1 MTSNQISRGL
11 GLLLLLH
18 TPILLAG
25 CSSLGAS
32 GPTTSKVRSAE
43 RQYPDIKIVDV
54 TEAVSRKL
62 ASMKKQPSFAESF
75 GEGVPVGSVIG
86 AGDIIDISIWEAPP
100 AALFGAASADTRLST
115 ALARSSEI
123 PQQMVDTDGR
133 ITVPFVGSLQVAG
146 LTPQQVARKIV
157 AGLKGRAHQPQ
168 AVVRIA
174 DNQTANATVIGDV
187 TSSKRVPLTTK
198 GERVL
203 DALAAAGGVRQPVD
217 KMVIQVTRGNQVVRE
232 PLSVLVSQ
240 PHENIRLA
248 PNDVVTALFQPYSFQ
263 ALGAL
268 GTSAE
273 VNFEGTGLTLAQALA
288 RAGGLQDNRAD
299 VKGVFIFRFEN
310 ATAFPIEQVT
320 GANRTPDGKIPVI
333 YRIDMSD
340 PASLFAAQSFRI
352 EDKDV
357 LYVSNAP
364 TVDLQKFVTV
374 ASQMAFAAVGVTT
387 SIR

>member
-1 MTSNQISRGL
+1 MTSNRIPRGL

-18 TPILLAG
+18 APILLAG

-32 GPTTSKVRSAE
+32 GPTTGKVRSVE
-43 RQYPDIKIVDV
+43 RQYPDMKIVEV
-54 TEAVSRKL
+54 TEAVSRNL
-62 ASMKKQPSFAESF
+62 ASMKKHPSFAESF
-75 GEGVPVGSVIG
+75 GEGLPVGSVIG

-100 AALFGAASADTRLST
+100 AALFGAASADIRLST

-133 ITVPFVGSLQVAG
+133 ITVPFVGSLQVSG
-146 LTPQQVARKIV
+146 LTPQQVSEKIV
-157 AGLKGRAHQPQ
+157 SSLKGRAHQPQ

-174 DNQTANATVIGDV
+174 DNQAANATVIGDV

-203 DALAAAGGVRQPVD
+203 DALAAAGGVRQPVE
-217 KMVIQVTRGNQVVRE
+217 KMVIQVTRGDQVVRE

-240 PHENIRLA
+240 PRENIRLA
-248 PNDVVTALFQPYSFQ
+248 ANDVVTALFQPYSFQ

-288 RAGGLQDNRAD
+288 RSGGLQDNRAD

-310 ATAFPIEQVT
+310 AAAFPAEQVT
-320 GANRTPDGKIPVI
+320 GANRTPDGRIPVI

-340 PASLFAAQSFRI
+340 PASLFVAQTFPI

-364 TVDLQKFVTV
+364 AVDLQKFVTV

-387 SIR
+387 SVR

>member
-1 MTSNQISRGL
+1 MTSNRISRGL
-11 GLLLLLH
+11 GLLFLLH
-18 TPILLAG
+18 TPILLTG
-25 CSSLGAS
+25 CSTLGAS
-32 GPTTSKVRSAE
+32 GPTTGKIKSVD
-43 RQYPDIKIVDV
+43 RQYPGMKIVQV
-54 TEAVSRKL
+54 TEEVSRNL
-62 ASMKKQPSFAESF
+62 ASMKKRPSFAETF
-75 GEGVPVGSVIG
+75 GDGLPVGSFIG
-86 AGDIIDISIWEAPP
+86 SGDIIDISIWEAPP
-100 AALFGAASADTRLST
+100 AALFGAASSDTRLST
-115 ALARSSEI
+115 TSARSSDI
-123 PQQMVDTDGR
+123 PQQMVDTDGL
-133 ITVPFVGSLQVAG
+133 ITVPFVGTLQVAG
-146 LTPQQVARKIV
+146 LTPQQVSRMIV
-157 AGLKGRAHQPQ
+157 ASLKGRAHQPQ
-168 AVVRIA
+168 VIVRIA

-203 DALAAAGGVRQPVD
+203 DALAAAGGVRQPLE

-240 PHENIRLA
+240 PSENIRLA
-248 PNDVVTALFQPYSFQ
+248 ANDVVTALFQPYSFQ

-288 RAGGLQDNRAD
+288 RVGGLQDNRAD

-310 ATAFPIEQVT
+310 STSLPPEHVAD
-320 GANRTPDGKIPVI
+320 GNRTRDGRIPVI
-333 YRIDMSD
+333 YRIDMSN
-340 PASLFAAQSFRI
+340 PTSLFVVQTFAI

-364 TVDLQKFVTV
+364 AVDLQKFVTV